1 MTSPDA
7 PEPMDEA
14 VDPEPS
20 PLASEPAPP
29 SPAALAP
36 DAPAH
41 THEAELPDVPEEP
54 GAEPP
59 VDAAEGS
66 AVEVPAQPPAPQ
78 AEGPVGPPSHAWPP
92 VSAGPYR
99 TPPYEPSPYVARGP
113 RPAWAVMGPSLRV
126 FAVLLWSYV
135 VVGQFTA
142 SWPLGRPISPVVAL
156 ALVALLTLLAWIA
169 ALRTSHAVA
178 PAANALR
185 FVARG
190 LALATVGFALF
201 FFAVVAPMVGA
212 VLMPHMRGYDLLVG
226 FALVSVSLGAALL
239 GEHISYSPDLPR
251 PARTHG
257 QRFVLVVMWV
267 AGALLTL
274 VAGADLAGGL

>member
-1 MTSPDA
+1 MTSPEA
-7 PEPMDEA
+7 PEPADEA
-14 VDPEPS
+14 AA
-20 PLASEPAPP
+20 PLPSEPAP
-29 SPAALAP
+29 SSSAALAP
-36 DAPAH
+36 DAAAL
-41 THEAELPDVPEEP
+41 THEVPVMPDAAPDEP

-59 VDAAEGS
+59 VAEADGS
-66 AVEVPAQPPAPQ
+66 AAAAAAQPPVP
-78 AEGPVGPPSHAWPP
+78 EGPAPHAWPP

-99 TPPYEPSPYVARGP
+99 TPPYEATPYVARGP

-156 ALVALLTLLAWIA
+156 ALVVLLTLLAWVA

-178 PAANALR
+178 PAAGALR

-226 FALVSVSLGAALL
+226 FVLVSVSLGAALL